1 MASSKWKSSALFYLL
16 SLFEDS
22 ELKLKP
28 KLELESEL
36 KSELLLLLVS
46 GMTGAGVYQTSVDHK
61 GDT

>member
-1 MASSKWKSSALFYLL
+1 MAPFKQKPSALPYSL

-28 KLELESEL
+28 DLKSEL

-46 GMTGAGVYQTSVDHK
+46 EMTEAGTY
-61 GDT
+61 